1 MNNKETL
8 ELLKVTNKIN
18 GLNITNKR
26 VYEEL
31 IGNEDIWNIKENVKY
46 MDKISK
52 MLKLNREAEKEIFS
66 LLLNFE
72 VQYCYPIFIK
82 TLYNTLVICEGK
94 NDKEVLRLQRVLGEI
109 QDTLK
114 SGTPNL
120 IKRTLVYL
128 MNLCWLSVI
137 NDWIHIDLSDIMD
150 NDSHEQLFH
159 KRYILITLDKEVYEV
174 SYRTSKLIKDKNCFK
189 ILIYNTPLLILD
201 DSNNSISY
209 YDWKCLGL
217 KIRELRLDNMYAMLE
232 L

>member
-31 IGNEDIWNIKENVKY
+31 IGNKDIWNIKENVKY

-94 NDKEVLRLQRVLGEI
+94 NDKEVLRL
-109 QDTLK
+109 
-114 SGTPNL
+114 
-120 IKRTLVYL
+120 
-128 MNLCWLSVI
+128 
-137 NDWIHIDLSDIMD
+137 
-150 NDSHEQLFH
+150 
-159 KRYILITLDKEVYEV
+159 
-174 SYRTSKLIKDKNCFK
+174 
-189 ILIYNTPLLILD
+189 
-201 DSNNSISY
+201 
-209 YDWKCLGL
+209 
-217 KIRELRLDNMYAMLE
+217 
-232 L
+232 